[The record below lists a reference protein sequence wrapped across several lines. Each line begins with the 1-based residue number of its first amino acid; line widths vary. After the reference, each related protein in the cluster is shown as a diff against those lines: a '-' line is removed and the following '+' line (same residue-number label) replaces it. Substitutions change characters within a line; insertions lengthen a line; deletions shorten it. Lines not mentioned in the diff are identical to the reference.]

1 MKHSERIMQY
11 ISTRDW
17 QGMSRMLDSLSNMEF
32 RLMEHAVRSSVLP
45 HLDNDLFWE
54 SLLHLIIYKRP
65 AFIAGVTSCEH
76 LVKANTLDF
85 TNESIKALS
94 QHLSATN
101 PESLKKIANMLL
113 PILKSEAQ
121 VQAMFTAFHLDDE
134 IARIGSL
141 LKVDTPLSYYLI
153 FKSLK
158 MLDDRVIARKCCTV
172 IMKRNNDMAFNAV
185 SLIKTYWAI
194 DDLPA
199 RFSLNI
205 EEYELSFIDR
215 NFANFERILN
225 GKRPVL

>member
-1 MKHSERIMQY
+1 MQHKERIMQF
-11 ISTRDW
+11 ISIRDW
-17 QGMSRMLDSLSNMEF
+17 QGMNRMLSSLSNMEF
-32 RLMEHAVRSSVLP
+32 RQMEYMVRTSVLP
-45 HLDNDLFWE
+45 CLENDLFWE
-54 SLLHLIIYKRP
+54 ALLHLIIYKRQ
-65 AFIAGVTSCEH
+65 AFMAGVTSCEH
-76 LVKANTLDF
+76 LIKTNTLDF
-85 TNESIKALS
+85 TNESITALS

-121 VQAMFTAFHLDDE
+121 VLAMFTALHLDDE
-134 IARIGSL
+134 ITRIGSL

-158 MLDDRVIARKCCTV
+158 MLDDRVIARKCCTI

-205 EEYELSFIDR
+205 EEYELNYIDR

-225 GKRPVL
+225 GKRPIL

>member
-1 MKHSERIMQY
+1 M
-11 ISTRDW
+11 
-17 QGMSRMLDSLSNMEF
+17 
-32 RLMEHAVRSSVLP
+32 
-45 HLDNDLFWE
+45 
-54 SLLHLIIYKRP
+54 
-65 AFIAGVTSCEH
+65 AGVTSCGH
-76 LVKANTLDF
+76 LVKTNTLDF
-85 TNESIKALS
+85 TNESITALS

-121 VQAMFTAFHLDDE
+121 VLAMFTAFHLDDE
-134 IARIGSL
+134 ITRIGSL

-158 MLDDRVIARKCCTV
+158 MLDDRVIARKCCTI

-205 EEYELSFIDR
+205 EEYELNYIDR

-225 GKRPVL
+225 GKRPIL